1 MNYIGLWTFIRR
13 EMGRFSRVAIQTLVT
28 PWISALLYIFVF
40 GRVVGTRIDQIEGV
54 AYVDF
59 VLPGILMMNIIMSA
73 FMQTAFSL
81 YFQRFARH
89 IEEVLVAPFAYWEMI
104 IGHIVGGVMRAVAV
118 GAGIY
123 IIAVFFSTASFAHVG
138 LFFFYALSVAVLF
151 SFIGLLIG
159 LWAQSFEQLNILNT
173 FVIMPLSFLGGMF
186 NSVAMLP
193 PLLRSAVQF
202 NPFFYFI
209 DGIRYAMIGVREAD
223 AGIGAMVIVGSLLAL
238 GFLVWHLF
246 RIGYRLRV

>member
-1 MNYIGLWTFIRR
+1 MNIIGLWTFVRR
-13 EMGRFSRVAIQTLVT
+13 ELGRFSRVAVQTLIT

-40 GRVVGTRIDQIEGV
+40 GRIVGSRIDSIGGV
-54 AYVDF
+54 EYIDF
-59 VLPGILMMNIIMSA
+59 VLPGILMMNIIMGA

-89 IEEVLVAPFAYWEMI
+89 IEEVLVAPLAYWEMI
-104 IGHIVGGVMRAVAV
+104 IGHIIGGVLRAVVV

-123 IIAVFFSTASFAHVG
+123 VIAVLFSAASFTHVG
-138 LFFFYALSVAVLF
+138 LFIFYALSVAILF
-151 SFIGLLIG
+151 SLIGLLIG

-173 FVIMPLSFLGGMF
+173 FIIMPLSFLGGMF
-186 NSVAMLP
+186 NSISMLP
-193 PLLRSAVQF
+193 PLLKKFIVF

-209 DGIRYAMIGVREAD
+209 DGIRYAMIGVHEANT
-223 AGIGAMVIVGSLLAL
+223 GIGILVIIGSLFVL
-238 GFLVWHLF
+238 GGLLWHLF

>member
-1 MNYIGLWTFIRR
+1 MNIIGLWTFVRR
-13 EMGRFSRVAIQTLVT
+13 ELGRFSRVAVQTLIT

-40 GRVVGTRIDQIEGV
+40 GRIVGSRIDSIGGV
-54 AYVDF
+54 EYIDF
-59 VLPGILMMNIIMSA
+59 VLPGILMMNIIMGA

-89 IEEVLVAPFAYWEMI
+89 IEEVLVAPLAYWEMI
-104 IGHIVGGVMRAVAV
+104 IGHIIGGVLRAVVV

-123 IIAVFFSTASFAHVG
+123 VIAVLFSAASFTHVG
-138 LFFFYALSVAVLF
+138 LFIFYALSVAILF
-151 SFIGLLIG
+151 SLIGLLIG

-173 FVIMPLSFLGGMF
+173 FIIMPLSFLGGMF
-186 NSVAMLP
+186 NSISMLP
-193 PLLRSAVQF
+193 PLLKKLVVF

-209 DGIRYAMIGVREAD
+209 DGIRYAMIGIREANTNV
-223 AGIGAMVIVGSLLAL
+223 GVLVIIGSLFVL
-238 GFLVWHLF
+238 GGLLWHLF

>member
-1 MNYIGLWTFIRR
+1 MNIIGLWTFVRR
-13 EMGRFSRVAIQTLVT
+13 ELGRFSRVAVQTLIT

-40 GRVVGTRIDQIEGV
+40 GRIVGSRIDSIGGV
-54 AYVDF
+54 EYIDF
-59 VLPGILMMNIIMSA
+59 VLPGILMMNIIMGA

-89 IEEVLVAPFAYWEMI
+89 IEEVLVAPLAYWEMI
-104 IGHIVGGVMRAVAV
+104 IGHIIGGVLRAVVV

-123 IIAVFFSTASFAHVG
+123 VIAVLFSAASFTHVG
-138 LFFFYALSVAVLF
+138 LFIFYALSVAILF

-159 LWAQSFEQLNILNT
+159 LWAQSFEQLNILNK
-173 FVIMPLSFLGGMF
+173 FIV
-186 NSVAMLP
+186 
-193 PLLRSAVQF
+193 F

-209 DGIRYAMIGVREAD
+209 DGIRYAMIGVHEANT
-223 AGIGAMVIVGSLLAL
+223 GIGILVIIGSLFVL
-238 GFLVWHLF
+238 GGLLWHLF